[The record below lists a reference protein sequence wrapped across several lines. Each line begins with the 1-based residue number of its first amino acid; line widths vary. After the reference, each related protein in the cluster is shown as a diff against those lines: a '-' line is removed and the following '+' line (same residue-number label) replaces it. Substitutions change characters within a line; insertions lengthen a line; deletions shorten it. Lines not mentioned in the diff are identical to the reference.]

1 MKRIENLAADAA
13 TLQQY
18 LNALS
23 RIPRIDAHEEHALA
37 ERARHGDEEALR
49 HLVEGHLRFVISCAR
64 HYQGL
69 GVSLLDL
76 IHEGNLG
83 LIEAARRFDPS
94 RGVHFVTYAVWWIR
108 QALLRA
114 VSDLGHAVAIP
125 ARLAGPA
132 SRLESALTDSGAR
145 LGRPPNST
153 ELAAELRVSP
163 RDASALMNVR
173 RQDLSLSD
181 RVGSGGDDVELADTL
196 AAAGLTP
203 ADEDLVHDALL
214 GALDHAMVEDL
225 SPREREV
232 VRLRYGLGEDEPHT
246 LQEIGDRLHLTRE
259 RIRQI
264 ESRAREKLRRSRE
277 LRPYLQG

>member
-23 RIPRIDAHEEHALA
+23 HLPRIDGPEERALA
-37 ERARHGDEEALR
+37 ERVREGDEEALR
-49 HLVEGHLRFVISCAR
+49 QLVEGHLRFVISCAR

-83 LIEAARRFDPS
+83 LIEAARRFDPA

-114 VSDLGHAVAIP
+114 VSDLGRAVAIP
-125 ARLAGPA
+125 PRLAGPR
-132 SRLESALTDSGAR
+132 SRLEAALTDGRAR
-145 LGRPPNST
+145 LGRPPSAE
-153 ELAAELRVSP
+153 ELGAELRVSTA
-163 RDASALMNVR
+163 DANALMNVR
-173 RQDLSLSD
+173 MRDLSLSD
-181 RVGSGGDDVELADTL
+181 HVGAEDDDLELADTL
-196 AAAGLTP
+196 AAVGLTP
-203 ADEDLVHDALL
+203 ADEDMVHDALL
-214 GALDHAMVEDL
+214 GALEHALSADL

-246 LQEIGDRLHLTRE
+246 LQEIGNRLHLTRE

-277 LRPYLQG
+277 LKPYLHG